1 MLYLLVVS
9 LMWAFSFGLIGNA
22 LAEVDT
28 YFVASFRLL
37 CALLLLLPCLRI
49 QEIPKSDWLMLLGRG
64 AIQFGL
70 MYVCYIKAFQ
80 YLPSHL
86 VALFTILT
94 PLYVVLI
101 HNFRTKQLSIAALAA
116 AALSVLGAAILKAHS
131 DAFESWWIGFALLQV
146 SGVAFAYGQVTYR
159 EWKMRYRY
167 VSDLQVF
174 ALLYAGGFVF
184 AAIVSFA
191 LTDWAQLPQTSDQW
205 QALIYLGFVASGL
218 GFFLWNMGAA
228 RSQPAVLAACNN
240 AVVPLAMLCSLFIF
254 GEATAQAAGDWLRL
268 LIGTACIAA
277 AVLLAQRQVLAR

>member
-101 HNFRTKQLSIAALAA
+101 HNFRT
-116 AALSVLGAAILKAHS
+116 
-131 DAFESWWIGFALLQV
+131 
-146 SGVAFAYGQVTYR
+146 
-159 EWKMRYRY
+159 
-167 VSDLQVF
+167 
-174 ALLYAGGFVF
+174 
-184 AAIVSFA
+184 
-191 LTDWAQLPQTSDQW
+191 
-205 QALIYLGFVASGL
+205 
-218 GFFLWNMGAA
+218 
-228 RSQPAVLAACNN
+228 
-240 AVVPLAMLCSLFIF
+240 
-254 GEATAQAAGDWLRL
+254 
-268 LIGTACIAA
+268 
-277 AVLLAQRQVLAR
+277 